1 MTKQSFPRC
10 APEEIG
16 VSSRQV
22 MDCIRALEHDQTTM
36 NGFVAARHGKVFAE
50 CWWSPYEPE
59 LVHCNHSL
67 GKSYTATA
75 VGIAI
80 REGKLSLD
88 TRLCDLFSA
97 EIAERGIELSDKT
110 RRITVRHALT
120 MTNGMA
126 HHPAMS
132 GDWIGNYFRTPM
144 AYEPGT
150 RFAYN
155 SSGTCL
161 LGAAVL
167 QATGQNMKDYLTDRL
182 FRKIGID
189 PESFVWLK
197 FPNQIDAQ
205 PGTFAK
211 TEDNLRLAQLYL
223 NGGSWNGEQIL
234 DPDFVKS
241 ALSVQIENPYA
252 PEEKDGRC
260 GYGYLLWACSI
271 PGVFRFDGGQGQFGL
286 IWPEKDLVVAL
297 HEGAITPTGPQK
309 TLDTLYET
317 LLLQLVDEPL
327 SAVPE
332 DYAALQTLQSSVH
345 LPSDEPN
352 RLPLNHS
359 FAGSWRMDE
368 GVFDPWMAVSPP
380 GSGDL
385 FAAFRSPEQNA
396 PIFSF
401 DLDVADDALTLSLSS
416 GAVLRAVW
424 DGTLTQ
430 GTVDTP
436 FPGLGA
442 YAATARFSGEH
453 RLDVRIHWLNGWF
466 ETELSL
472 ELLDNTLAIV
482 TRKLRLNPA
491 DNYLVETASAVREA

>member
-1 MTKQSFPRC
+1 MSEHAFPRC
-10 APEEIG
+10 APEEVG

-22 MDCIRALEHDQTTM
+22 MACIRALEHDQTTM

-97 EIAERGIELSDKT
+97 EIAERGIELSEKT
-110 RRITVRHALT
+110 KRVTVYHALT

-126 HHPAMS
+126 HHPAMD

-144 AYEPGT
+144 GYEPGT

-155 SSGTCL
+155 SSGSCL
-161 LGAAVL
+161 LGAAIL
-167 QATGQNMKDYLTDRL
+167 KATGQNMKEYLTDRL
-182 FRKIGID
+182 FHKIGID
-189 PESFVWLK
+189 PETFVWLK

-234 DPDFVKS
+234 DPEFVKN

-260 GYGYLLWACSI
+260 GYGYLLWVCSI

-286 IWPEKDLVVAL
+286 IWLEKDLVVAV
-297 HEGAITPTGPQK
+297 HEGAVTPTGPQK

-317 LLLQLVDEPL
+317 LLLKLADEPL
-327 SAVPE
+327 PAAPE
-332 DYAALQTLQSSVH
+332 DYAALLKLQSSVRVQ
-345 LPSDEPN
+345 PDEPN
-352 RLPLNHS
+352 RLPLCNAFS
-359 FAGSWRMDE
+359 GLWRVGE
-368 GVFDPWMAVSPP
+368 GVFDPWMSVSPP

-385 FAAFRSPEQNA
+385 FAAFRDSRRNVPNS
-396 PIFSF
+396 SF
-401 DLDVADDALTLSLSS
+401 QLDVAADALTLSLSTGS
-416 GAVLRAVW
+416 VLRAAW
-424 DGTLTQ
+424 DGSLTKSN
-430 GTVDTP
+430 VETP
-436 FPGLGA
+436 FPGLDA
-442 YAATARFSGEH
+442 YAATARFPRED
-453 RLDVRIHWLNGWF
+453 RLEVKIHWLNGWF
-466 ETELSL
+466 ETNLTFELAGG
-472 ELLDNTLAIV
+472 TLAIV
-482 TRKLRLNPA
+482 TQKLRLNPA
-491 DNYLVETASAVREA
+491 DTYLVETASAIREA